1 MKTIL
6 STLML
11 CGCVLLID
19 GPSSAQEDRVD
30 CSKAVSQA
38 EINECAQADY
48 QAADKAL
55 NEQWP
60 KTKKVLTEWDAE
72 LEPHNKGAVEDLMS
86 AQRAWI
92 TYRDAHCNA
101 VGYSV
106 WGGSLY
112 QAVVLGCLADV
123 TRARTAQL
131 MAIIEPYGN

>member
-1 MKTIL
+1 MKAIL

-11 CGCVLLID
+11 CGCVLLVD
-19 GPSSAQEDRVD
+19 GPSSAQEDRID
-30 CSKAVSQA
+30 CSKAVSQT

-48 QAADKAL
+48 DAADKAL
-55 NEQWP
+55 NVQWP
-60 KTKKVLTEWDAE
+60 KTKKVLAGWDAD
-72 LEPHNKGAVEDLMS
+72 LEPHNKGAVDDLTK

-112 QAVVLGCLADV
+112 QAVVLGCLADL
-123 TRARTAQL
+123 TRTRTAQL
-131 MAIIEPYGN
+131 MAITEPNGN